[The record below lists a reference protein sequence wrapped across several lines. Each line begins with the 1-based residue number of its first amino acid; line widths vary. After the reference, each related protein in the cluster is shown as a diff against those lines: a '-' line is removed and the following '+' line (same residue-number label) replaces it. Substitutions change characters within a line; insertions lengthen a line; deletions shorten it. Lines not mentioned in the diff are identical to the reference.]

1 MKRYKEL
8 IVWQKAMDLIV
19 DVYHATVNF
28 PSEEKFGMTS
38 QIRRAVVS
46 IPSNIAEG
54 YGRQSTGSYTQFL
67 SIARGSLLE
76 LDTQIELCLRLNY
89 IQLIDS
95 EIVQTNIMEI
105 SKMLSSLI
113 SKLK

>member
-54 YGRQSTGSYTQFL
+54 FGRKTTADIIRFL
-67 SIARGSLLE
+67 YIARGSRYE
-76 LDTQIELCLRLNY
+76 FQTQTEV
-89 IQLIDS
+89 S
-95 EIVQTNIMEI
+95 H
-105 SKMLSSLI
+105 
-113 SKLK
+113 